1 MNKTLFL
8 VIVLLIIVVS
18 FIILNIYFSTS
29 IEGFNINTNKNITV
43 NNPPYSNTLPSS
55 DCKDGF
61 PINKYSEYGTND
73 SEVFYNIWTS
83 YQNTEGAMITYNNAS
98 NNAPTSRPTT
108 GPLNIFI
115 IRHGE
120 KNPTGTVDYRL
131 NNNGISR
138 AYKLISFANKLA
150 SAGTPI
156 SYIIT
161 CNPCPYNTSDS
172 SMRPQQ
178 TISMVSFML
187 SIPMF
192 IFGGSQDYDKFITG
206 VFDSGN
212 FDGLN
217 ILVCWEHVSIQGL
230 CLNILN
236 KAAKLTPSRLTLNT
250 PPSNEHLSGDQF
262 FYEKGITSN
271 ELCPDGNYLCPAP
284 NPSSIPNESAYYV
297 DATAPSYIGPNSQ
310 YYPYW
315 HNYNFQ
321 SVFWFNSSNSNGYVF
336 DFKYF
341 DEPYE
346 TCYPN
351 CKLRIGLYQ
360 PLKVECDTSNVYTSG
375 TPSNNQNP
383 GGTENNCQVPNN
395 WSV

>member
-1 MNKTLFL
+1 MKKTLLL

-18 FIILNIYFSTS
+18 IIILKIYFLTN
-29 IEGFNINTNKNITV
+29 IEGFNINTNTNTNTNINV

-55 DCKDGF
+55 ECQDGF
-61 PINKYSEYGTND
+61 PVNKYSEYGTE
-73 SEVFYNIWTS
+73 SLYNIWTS
-83 YQNTEGAMITYNNAS
+83 YQNSAGSITSYNNAS
-98 NNAPTSRPTT
+98 NNVPTSRPTT

-120 KNPTGTVDYRL
+120 KNPTGTDDYHL

-138 AYKLISFANKLA
+138 SHKLISFVNKLA
-150 SAGTPI
+150 AAGTPI
-156 SYIIT
+156 SYIVT
-161 CNPCPYNTSDS
+161 CNPCPYNTSDA

-187 SIPMF
+187 NIPMF
-192 IFGGSQDYDKFITG
+192 IFSGSQDYDKFISG
-206 VFDSGN
+206 VFDSGS

-217 ILVCWEHVSIQGL
+217 ILVCWEHESIQGL

-236 KAAKLTPSRLTLNT
+236 KAAKLTPSRLNLNT

-284 NPSSIPNESAYYV
+284 SSLPSESAYYV
-297 DATAPSYIGPNSQ
+297 DTTTPSYIGPNSQ

-315 HNYNFQ
+315 NNYDYQ
-321 SVFWFNSSNSNGYVF
+321 SVFWFKSSVSTSYKF
-336 DFKYF
+336 DFSFF

-351 CKLRIGLYQ
+351 CKLHIGLYQ
-360 PLKVECDTSNVYTSG
+360 PLKAECEPSNIYING